1 MSQLSKKPSKQPSK
15 QPLNQS
21 LNQPEPPQRP
31 SSKPSVGE
39 FIKHEWR
46 LLLVAVQFLT
56 RLPVP
61 QFANYN
67 PQWLHQSSR
76 HFPGVGLLVGLLC
89 AGVFWLGSILFTP
102 LVAGVISTAFGI
114 KLTGAFHEDGLADSC
129 DGLGGGLTRERTLEI
144 MKDSRL
150 GAYGVLGLVSALLIK
165 ISLLASMP
173 LSVAIVALIIG
184 HTASRLLCISLL
196 ALLPY
201 GGEIEHAKAKPMAQQ
216 LTPFQGLLSSAWLL
230 LAGVLVVLLFPATV
244 QQIGIWQWLLALLL
258 GIVATDYM
266 RRLLH
271 RRLEGYTGDGLG
283 ATQQLSEIAIY
294 IGLAASIPLI

>member
-1 MSQLSKKPSKQPSK
+1 MSQLSNQSSK

-21 LNQPEPPQRP
+21 EPSQQPSP
-31 SSKPSVGE
+31 KPSIGQ
-39 FIKHEWR
+39 FIKHEWI
-46 LLLVAVQFLT
+46 LLLVAIQFLT

-61 QFANYN
+61 PFKNYN

-76 HFPGVGLLVGLLC
+76 HFPAVGLLVGLLC
-89 AGVFWLGSILFTP
+89 AGVFWFGSVLFTP
-102 LVAGVISTAFGI
+102 LVAAVLSTVFGI

-129 DGLGGGLTRERTLEI
+129 DGLGGGLTRERTLTI

-150 GAYGVLGLVSALLIK
+150 GTYGVLGLVSALLLK
-165 ISLLASMP
+165 ISLLAAMP

-216 LTPFQGLLSSAWLL
+216 LTPLQGLFSS
-230 LAGVLVVLLFPATV
+230 G
-244 QQIGIWQWLLALLL
+244 WLLATGVIVMVIFPNAIQQISIGQWVLALVL
-258 GIVATDYM
+258 ALVATEYM
-266 RRLLH
+266 RRLLR
-271 RRLEGYTGDGLG
+271 RRLDGYTGDGLG
-283 ATQQLSEIAIY
+283 ATQQLSEVAIY
-294 IGLAASIPLI
+294 AGLAASIPFV

>member
-1 MSQLSKKPSKQPSK
+1 MS
-15 QPLNQS
+15 QS
-21 LNQPEPPQRP
+21 LNKPSNQLEP
-31 SSKPSVGE
+31 SKPSLPRRTLVQL
-39 FIKHEWR
+39 IKHEWI

-61 QFANYN
+61 PFKHYD

-76 HFPGVGLLVGLLC
+76 HFPAVGLLVGLLC
-89 AGVFWLGSILFTP
+89 AGVFWLGSLLFTP
-102 LVAGVISTAFGI
+102 LVAAVLSTAFGI

-129 DGLGGGLTRERTLEI
+129 DGLGGGLTRERTLTI

-150 GAYGVLGLVSALLIK
+150 GTYGVLGLVSALLLK

-173 LSVAIVALIIG
+173 IPIAVIALIIG

-196 ALLPY
+196 SLLPY

-216 LTPFQGLLSSAWLL
+216 LTPIQGLYSSGWLI
-230 LAGVLVVLLFPATV
+230 LAIILVALIFPNTM
-244 QQIGIWQWLLALLL
+244 QQIGLAQWLLAMILAL
-258 GIVATDYM
+258 IATDYM
-266 RRLLH
+266 RRLLR
-271 RRLEGYTGDGLG
+271 RRLDGYTGDGLG

-294 IGLAASIPLI
+294 IGLAASIPFI

>member
-1 MSQLSKKPSKQPSK
+1 MSQSLKQPS
-15 QPLNQS
+15 NQ
-21 LNQPEPPQRP
+21 LEPSQP
-31 SSKPSVGE
+31 SSPRRTLAQL
-39 FIKHEWR
+39 IKHEWI

-61 QFANYN
+61 LFKHYD

-76 HFPGVGLLVGLLC
+76 HFPAVGLLVGLLC

-102 LVAGVISTAFGI
+102 LVAAVLSTAFGI

-129 DGLGGGLTRERTLEI
+129 DGLGGGLTRERTLTI

-150 GAYGVLGLVSALLIK
+150 GTYGVLGLVSALLLK

-173 LSVAIVALIIG
+173 LSMAVVALIIG

-196 ALLPY
+196 SLLPY

-216 LTPFQGLLSSAWLL
+216 LTPLQGLLSSGWLL
-230 LAGVLVVLLFPATV
+230 LAGVLVVLVFPNTV
-244 QQIGIWQWLLALLL
+244 QQIGIGRWLLAIILAL
-258 GIVATDYM
+258 IATDYM
-266 RRLLH
+266 RRLLR
-271 RRLEGYTGDGLG
+271 RRLDGYTGDGLG
-283 ATQQLSEIAIY
+283 ATQQLSEIAVY
-294 IGLAASIPLI
+294 IGLAASIPLM

>member
-1 MSQLSKKPSKQPSK
+1 MLRS
-15 QPLNQS
+15 
-21 LNQPEPPQRP
+21 
-31 SSKPSVGE
+31 SSKLSILQRLRYE
-39 FIKHEWR
+39 AR

-61 QFANYN
+61 PFADYD

-76 HFPGVGLLVGLLC
+76 YFPAVGLLVGLLC
-89 AGVFWLGSILFTP
+89 AGVFWLASLLFTP
-102 LVAGVISTAFGI
+102 LVAAVLSTAFGI

-129 DGLGGGLTRERTLEI
+129 DGLGGGLTRERTLTI

-150 GAYGVLGLVSALLIK
+150 GTYGVLGLVSALLLK
-165 ISLLASMP
+165 ISLLATMP
-173 LSVAIVALIIG
+173 TFVAIAALIIG
-184 HTASRLLCISLL
+184 HTASRLCCISLL
-196 ALLPY
+196 TLLPY

-216 LTPFQGLLSSAWLL
+216 LTLLQGLLSSGWLL
-230 LAGVLVVLLFPATV
+230 LAIILLIGLLPDIM

-266 RRLLH
+266 RRLLR
-271 RRLEGYTGDGLG
+271 RRLDGYTGDGLG

>member
-15 QPLNQS
+15 QQLNQS
-21 LNQPEPPQRP
+21 LNQPEPPQQP

-102 LVAGVISTAFGI
+102 LVAAVISTAFGI

-150 GAYGVLGLVSALLIK
+150 GTYGVLGLVSALLIK

-216 LTPFQGLLSSAWLL
+216 LTPFQGLLSSGWLL
-230 LAGVLVVLLFPATV
+230 LAGVLVVLLFPNTM
-244 QQIGIWQWLLALLL
+244 QQIGIWQWLLVLLL

>member
-1 MSQLSKKPSKQPSK
+1 MSQLSKKPSKQP
-15 QPLNQS
+15 LNQS
-21 LNQPEPPQRP
+21 LNQSEPPQQP

-201 GGEIEHAKAKPMAQQ
+201 GGETEHAKAKPMAQQ
-216 LTPFQGLLSSAWLL
+216 LTPFQGLLSSGWLL
-230 LAGVLVVLLFPATV
+230 LAGVLVVLLFPNTV